1 MTYNVFSG
9 TLRLYTTTSIVNL
22 LVYFQG
28 AAMGEVWR
36 WMKANFI
43 PFHLI
48 FGYVFV
54 VSGLIVCF
62 LMLLTYLFVW
72 PLNKTLYRKIVVN
85 LVYTHWCRKFKLTL
99 LVVTQTPSEG
109 GLGDSEDLPLLNGLH
124 GGSKS
129 HTKSGFRLCC

>member
-72 PLNKTLYRKIVVN
+72 PLNKTLYRKIVIN

-99 LVVTQTPSEG
+99 LVVTPVSYTH
-109 GLGDSEDLPLLNGLH
+109 LTLPTIL
-124 GGSKS
+124 
-129 HTKSGFRLCC
+129 RV